1 MNITMATTL
10 YANSANSFESKQLL
24 GCLWC
29 PWTYVITFI
38 PLALIFKRFQMK
50 YIYHIREQ
58 WLYKFIHTVGNAKW
72 VKDWCCFTC
81 KMFDDTSSPTAFL
94 ARAVTHIFWSYFAP
108 QNTVSSARKGKEP
121 SQRFWKFRI
130 FEMVLTM
137 LARRWNSAMKGRF
150 DF

>member
-58 WLYKFIHTVGNAKW
+58 WLYKFIHAVGNAKW
-72 VKDWCCFTC
+72 VKIDVASHVKCSMTLHRQLRS
-81 KMFDDTSSPTAFL
+81 K
-94 ARAVTHIFWSYFAP
+94 RALLLIFWSYFAP

>member
-50 YIYHIREQ
+50 YIYHNREQ
-58 WLYKFIHTVGNAKW
+58 WLYKFTHAVGNAKW

-81 KMFDDTSSPTAFL
+81 KMFGQSCHFIANCVLS
-94 ARAVTHIFWSYFAP
+94 ARCYSYFLILFRS
-108 QNTVSSARKGKEP
+108 TEYRILGKKGEGTF
-121 SQRFWKFRI
+121 S
-130 FEMVLTM
+130 EVLKVQDIRDGTYY
-137 LARRWNSAMKGRF
+137 ACKKMKKRYER
-150 DF
+150 

>member
-58 WLYKFIHTVGNAKW
+58 WLYKFIHAVGNAKW

-81 KMFDDTSSPTAFL
+81 KMFDDTSSPTAFY
-94 ARAVTHIFWSYFAP
+94 ARAVTHFLILFRSTEY
-108 QNTVSSARKGKEP
+108 RILGKKGEGTFSEVLKVQDIRDGTYYACKKMK
-121 SQRFWKFRI
+121 QRYER
-130 FEMVLTM
+130 
-137 LARRWNSAMKGRF
+137 
-150 DF
+150 